1 MGPVI
6 YAAALWDLLARRTA
20 HVARRHH
27 FKDCTLTFNA
37 GFHAKTI
44 DNQVSLNRV
53 LTFWH

>member
-1 MGPVI
+1 MWHVVI
-6 YAAALWDLLARRTA
+6 N
-20 HVARRHH
+20 

-44 DNQVSLNRV
+44 DNQVSLNRE